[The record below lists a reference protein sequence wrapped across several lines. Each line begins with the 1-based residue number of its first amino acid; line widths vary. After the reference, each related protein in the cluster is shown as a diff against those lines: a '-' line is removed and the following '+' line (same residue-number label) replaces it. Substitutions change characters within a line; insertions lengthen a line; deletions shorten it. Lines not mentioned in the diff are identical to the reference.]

1 MRVSIGS
8 DHRGLEQRKVI
19 AGAIEALGHEVD
31 DLGTYSTES
40 CDYPDIAAKVA
51 QAVASGASQRGVL
64 VCGTG
69 IGVSIA
75 ANKFS
80 GIRAAVV
87 HDLNTA
93 KLSRQHND
101 ANILCL
107 PGDSLDAKQTAAIVE
122 QWLTTDFE
130 GGRHAR
136 RVEKIRLLEEQQH
149 SATGSGLPSP

>member
-1 MRVSIGS
+1 MF
-8 DHRGLEQRKVI
+8 
-19 AGAIEALGHEVD
+19 AIL
-31 DLGTYSTES
+31 LL
-40 CDYPDIAAKVA
+40 INIKVA
-51 QAVASGASQRGVL
+51 NAVANGESQFGVL

-75 ANKFS
+75 ANKFA

-87 HDLNTA
+87 HDMNTA
-93 KLSRQHND
+93 KLSRQHNN

-107 PGDSLDAKQTAAIVE
+107 PGDTLDEKQITEIVQ

-136 RVEKIRLLEEQQH
+136 RVEKIRLLEEQQF
-149 SATGSGLPSP
+149 SATGPGSPSA